1 MDILSRYHDTTVE
14 HIWSEDNRY
23 ALFYDVEL
31 AYLKAEALLG
41 KLPSAIPAYLENN
54 RPYFSAE
61 EIKAEEKT
69 TRHEVVAF
77 INVVSRKL
85 DKYTEYFHRG
95 LTSSDIMDTVFS
107 LQIKQSLNYV
117 NTLTDEAIKALAEK
131 AEEFKYAPCAGRTHG
146 VHAEPYFFG
155 LRFLNAAVALKR
167 SLNVISSLE
176 KNMPGKLSGALGIY
190 TNLEPDIEL
199 EFLKI
204 LGLACLPVTTQIVP
218 RDVYAPVLFYL
229 ALEASILDKLAQD
242 MRILQITE
250 IGEAQEEFAPGQAGS
265 SAMPHKRNPVR
276 WERISGLS
284 RVIRSQVTVV
294 LENVPLWFERDI
306 SHSSTERIVYPLCF
320 NLIAFM
326 LKETQSLLKHST
338 FDRSRMLRNMSD
350 SKNLL
355 YSSRALS
362 VVQQKIGRELA
373 YKRVQDLSR
382 QVLEGELED
391 FVEALRTSDLLS
403 DEELR
408 NITDLSDLY
417 SKVDL
422 IYERVA
428 AFLNN

>member
-23 ALFYDVEL
+23 SLFYDVEL
-31 AYLKAEALLG
+31 AYVKAEAVLG
-41 KLPSAIPAYLENN
+41 KIPSSIPTYLENN
-54 RPYFSAE
+54 RPCFSAE

-85 DKYTEYFHRG
+85 EKYTEYFHRG

-117 NTLTDEAIKALAEK
+117 NALTAETIKLLAEK

-167 SLNVISSLE
+167 SLNSLSSLE

-190 TNLEPDIEL
+190 TNLDPVIEL

-250 IGEAQEEFAPGQAGS
+250 IGEAQ
-265 SAMPHKRNPVR
+265 KRNPVR

-284 RVIRSQVTVV
+284 RVVRSQVTVV

-306 SHSSTERIVYPLCF
+306 SHSSTERVVYPLCF

-338 FDRSRMLRNMSD
+338 FNRSRMLKNMSD
-350 SKNLL
+350 SRNLL

-362 VVQQKIGRELA
+362 VIQEKIGREPA

-382 QVLEGELED
+382 QVLEGEFED
-391 FVEALRTSDLLS
+391 FIEALRTSGLLS

-408 NITDLSDLY
+408 SITDLSDLY
-417 SKVDL
+417 GKVDL
-422 IYERVA
+422 VYERVA
-428 AFLNN
+428 AFLND